1 MTDRADVPSDTT
13 PAGHRALGGE
23 RRRVTVLFADM
34 VDFTSIAERLGEEG
48 AYALMQRIFALMA
61 KAVAEHGGSVET
73 FTGDGIMALFGVPVA
88 LEDATLRACKAAL
101 QIQARLAAAGPD
113 FEGAFGVRPQLRIGI
128 NTGPVVAGRM
138 EDGRAG
144 VSGDTINLAAR
155 LQSLAAPASVVLGEA
170 AHRLVDGLVQAA
182 FAGAQTIR
190 GKSEPQNV
198 YELES
203 VKPDAV
209 RFDAAL
215 SRGLTDYVGRA
226 RELEALRATL
236 AEAATGLAVVD
247 LVGEPGMGKSRLLHE
262 FLRTIDR
269 TNVVLLRGNC
279 ASDGAQTAFGL
290 FVDIVR
296 SSFRL
301 SSADSEA
308 EIGRKLADG
317 LTALGLDSAE
327 NHGLL
332 RHLLGLKVAD
342 EALRGLDG
350 TLIGLRTRGLL
361 QRLLRTRC
369 GGSRA
374 ILVLEDLHWI
384 DSVSEELL
392 ARIVASETDLRLL
405 VLHTRRPEYRPPW
418 IAQASRATLSLDP
431 LTAGETGTLVRRRL
445 GVEALPGALVEL
457 VMARADGNA
466 LFAEEITSYLLE
478 RGVLRRA
485 GTTLELDEAAVAGAL
500 PPSVQS
506 LLAAR
511 VDRLAP
517 ADRAL
522 LQAASVIGRSFDP
535 QLLAVVAED
544 PRDIEPRLAVAVAM
558 DFLFVEP
565 RSGDYVF
572 KHALVRDAL
581 YESLLS
587 GPRADRHEKVAQE
600 IERRSDNRLTE
611 VAEALAHHFSQT
623 RRTDKA
629 FVYGSMA
636 GQKSLGTYALTEAGR
651 YFRQAESLLDRDPSC
666 ASDDAFAGFVT
677 GYVSFLQLAYEPKQ
691 LRDMMAKYRDR
702 VSRLADR
709 ADVVAALHH
718 EVWALVLLLRFPEAW
733 VVQARAARMA
743 DRLRDDR
750 SRAYAEAGFFFLD
763 AATCAPSPEI
773 VARGETAVAAA
784 LRTGDLYIMAWLRF
798 LVGWNAFHRGHV
810 ARAHAVAAELSRAG
824 SAMRDPRSTGLASCL
839 LCWTSVVFDD
849 LEDALGHAERAIET
863 AITPFDKLNAESG
876 KATALALLRRPECAP
891 LLAALRTEAA
901 AHDRWYEFVG
911 NDMSF
916 GVSLVLQGRFAAGV
930 RQIETAIEKRD
941 ADYPIAADWYRLGLG
956 QLYLEILE
964 GSDKPPLGVLVRN
977 AIFLARTLMTGRR
990 KVLALLQRAEK
1001 NPTFSRD
1008 SFHTANLHYLFG
1020 RYHLLS
1026 KDRDAARA
1034 HFLTSRDILEP
1045 FGHSNI
1051 LRKTKREL
1059 TGLGADREA
1068 PGFGS
1073 AASAPGSSMTIGHEA
1088 GLDPQ

>member
-1 MTDRADVPSDTT
+1 MTDRADVPIDPN
-13 PAGHRALGGE
+13 PAGRRAFGGE

-34 VDFTSIAERLGEEG
+34 VEFTAIAERLGEEG
-48 AYALMQRIFALMA
+48 AYALMQRVFALMA

-101 QIQARLAAAGPD
+101 QIQARLAVAGPD
-113 FEGAFGVRPQLRIGI
+113 LETAFGVRPQLRIGI

-155 LQSLAAPASVVLGEA
+155 LQSLAAPASVLLSEA
-170 AHRLVDGLVQAA
+170 AYRLVEGLVQAA
-182 FAGAQTIR
+182 FAGAWAIR
-190 GKSEPQNV
+190 GKSEPQTV
-198 YELES
+198 YELGS

-226 RELEALRATL
+226 RELEALRAAL
-236 AEAATGLAVVD
+236 AEATTGLAVVD

-262 FLRTIDR
+262 FLRTVDR
-269 TNVVLLRGNC
+269 TRVVLRGNC

-301 SSADSEA
+301 SAADSGE
-308 EIGRKLADG
+308 EIGRKLAEG
-317 LTALGLDSAE
+317 LSTLGLASTE

-332 RHLLGLKVAD
+332 RHLLGQKVSD

-361 QRLLRTRC
+361 QRLLRATC
-369 GGSRA
+369 GLSPV

-392 ARIVASETDLRLL
+392 GKIVASATDQRLL
-405 VLHTRRPEYRPPW
+405 VVHTRRPEYRPPW
-418 IAQASRATLSLDP
+418 IAPASRATLSLDP
-431 LTAGETGTLVRRRL
+431 LSADETGTLVRHRL

-485 GTTLELDEAAVAGAL
+485 GETLELDEAAVAGAL

-511 VDRLAP
+511 VDRLEP
-517 ADRAL
+517 EDRAL

-535 QLLAVVAED
+535 QLLAVVAGD
-544 PRDIEPRLAVAVAM
+544 PRDIDPRLAVAVTL
-558 DFLFVEP
+558 DFLSIEP

-572 KHALVRDAL
+572 KHALIRDAL

-587 GPRADRHEKVAQE
+587 GPRAGLHEKVAQE
-600 IERRSDNRLTE
+600 VERRSDNRLAE
-611 VAEALAHHFSQT
+611 VAEALAHHFGQT
-623 RRTDKA
+623 RRTDRA

-636 GQKSLGTYALTEAGR
+636 GQKSLGTYALTEAGT
-651 YFRQAESLLDRDPSC
+651 YFRQAEALLDRDSSC

-677 GYVSFLQLAYEPKQ
+677 GYVSFLQLVYEPKQ
-691 LRDMMAKYRDR
+691 LRDMMEKYRDR
-702 VSRLADR
+702 ISRLDDR

-718 EVWALVLLLRFPEAW
+718 EVWALVLLLRFPDAW
-733 VVQARAARMA
+733 DVQARAARMS

-750 SRAYAEAGFFFLD
+750 AHAYAEAGFFFLD
-763 AATCAPSPEI
+763 AATCEPSPQI
-773 VARGETAVAAA
+773 VERGETAVAAA

-810 ARAHAVAAELSRAG
+810 GRAHAIAAELSRAG
-824 SAMRDPRSTGLASCL
+824 AALRDPRSTGLASIL
-839 LCWTSVVFDD
+839 LCWTALVFDD
-849 LEDALGHAERAIET
+849 CEDALAHAERAIET
-863 AITPFDKLNAESG
+863 AITPFDTINAESG
-876 KATALALLRRPECAP
+876 KATALALLRRLESAP
-891 LLAALRTEAA
+891 LLAALRAEAA
-901 AHDRWYEFVG
+901 EHDRWYEYVG

-916 GVSLVLQGRFAAGV
+916 GISLVLQGRFAEGV
-930 RQIETAIEKRD
+930 RQIETSIEKRD
-941 ADYPIAADWYRLGLG
+941 ADYPIAADWYRMALG

-964 GSDKPPLGVLVRN
+964 GNDKPSLGVLLRN
-977 AIFLARTLMTGRR
+977 AMFLTRTLLTGRR
-990 KVLALLQRAEK
+990 KILALLRRAEE
-1001 NPTFSRD
+1001 NPIFD
-1008 SFHTANLHYLFG
+1008 HESFHTANLHYLFG
-1020 RYHLLS
+1020 RYYLLS

-1034 HFLTSRDILEP
+1034 HFKKSRAILAP
-1045 FGHSNI
+1045 FGRSNI
-1051 LRKTKREL
+1051 LVKTDRAL
-1059 TGLGADREA
+1059 TSLG
-1068 PGFGS
+1068 
-1073 AASAPGSSMTIGHEA
+1073 TA
-1088 GLDPQ
+1088 G